1 MVKQKEVG
9 QAENR
14 KATGTQLRDEKSGR
28 FLPGNKSG
36 GRRAMSDEVKEML
49 LAAAPDA
56 VRLLIETMNNAS
68 VQPKIR
74 VRCAEIVL
82 DRVYGKAPQPIEA
95 EMNGGIEIVLAK
107 ELLDYAD

>member
-49 LAAAPDA
+49 TLLAMYAEEEA
-56 VRLLIETMNNAS
+56 RS
-68 VQPKIR
+68 VSENQRWRIQKMF
-74 VRCAEIVL
+74 AF
-82 DRVYGKAPQPIEA
+82 
-95 EMNGGIEIVLAK
+95 
-107 ELLDYAD
+107 